1 MWKDQTILIGHSY
14 GVTAALGAA
23 RRSGV
28 FVPVMYSFDPSQWW
42 WMSWRLQGSGGN
54 AVPSNIKRVVNF
66 YQPHGAIGRQRLYRD
81 DGHMVRE
88 VSQESVFNFVWTPD
102 GSGLYYLVKTEQT
115 NRLMVVSVP
124 DGEPIQLHPSPG
136 LYRFVLIEG
145 PKESQ

>member
-1 MWKDQTILIGHSY
+1 LAVGFRFPDLFTPLGEITHTIQTETGRPAVSPDGSWL
-14 GVTAALGAA
+14 A
-23 RRSGV
+23 
-28 FVPVMYSFDPSQWW
+28 FDNERERPG
-42 WMSWRLQGSGGN
+42 L
-54 AVPSNIKRVVNF
+54 
-66 YQPHGAIGRQRLYRD
+66 RLYCA

-145 PKESQ
+145 PQESQ